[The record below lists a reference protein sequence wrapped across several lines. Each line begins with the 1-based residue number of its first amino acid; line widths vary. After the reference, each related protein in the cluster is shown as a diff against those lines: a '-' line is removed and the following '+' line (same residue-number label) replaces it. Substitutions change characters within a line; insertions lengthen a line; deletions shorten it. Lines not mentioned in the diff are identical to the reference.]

1 MEEKSEFVFL
11 DRASYFRFSA
21 DQLEKQKRDLAYYI
35 ITELATN
42 DLESIQRSIADVKEI
57 TGYDI
62 SVEEA
67 IKMRRLA
74 VDRKIKKFCKIR

>member
-57 TGYDI
+57 TGYDV

-67 IKMRRLA
+67 FEMRRLVA
-74 VDRKIKKFCKIR
+74 DRRIKKLSKIK